1 MDMLIADKNEIPNEV
16 NTSITLELGDIIE
29 VISPANDALH
39 ENSLYIKY
47 IDNQHIRL
55 INVATLKEVQL
66 NIDEAGKLTDES
78 IIQINLLSRSEDK
91 GYARQNHLLPKTWIT
106 IHVGGEIPTAITGE
120 ITNLEEDM
128 IELIT
133 YPELK
138 TIYVD
143 FKYQGIPRDI
153 PIEKILIREKP
164 ASLKSVGSLSRLKQ
178 GLEEGEEYEFPDE
191 EFASIEFTDSGESVI
206 RIPEGKPLEH
216 GMREVLRDLY
226 VDADTIAADGED
238 LGEIAQVVEVSSRE
252 QRYGIDIQVN
262 DMMDELLSTVPN
274 QDRTK
279 RVMDNIHNLIE
290 KYKFLRQQ
298 FSHFDANQNIYD
310 VKKNGPFYKPLVQHI
325 MKMDIRLKWLLP
337 VVKLRR
343 KIYDIN
349 NSAEIADIV
358 SERSVESLNQ
368 IQTIQTN
375 YYVRNADDA
384 ANDYSLMQK
393 RIHELMN
400 PIESQLEN
408 CIYTTQV
415 LADIDAVVDNLD
427 DFNST
432 VYTKSGA
439 SKRQYVIQRYN
450 LGLTKLDN
458 QLLKSGKTIYTRSSM
473 TPNDTVC
480 LKSFVTMPAPV
491 VRFSALQLP
500 STSILDRAALHHHYF
515 MLFRTLRKN
524 TDIIPHI
531 INDFEKEL
539 DYEKMAADTKKN
551 LLDGFHE
558 FILGDA
564 EHMEKP
570 ERFEKFLE
578 TFIPQTRMV
587 IKIFR
592 KYIKNKLSFTSVVQQ
607 LEPFMIHTEDVT
619 YAQYKEIRFFIKE
632 QIKQLKI
639 QLNQQSIQFDKI
651 KTMKYNVVSNPNI
664 ILRLLAEKK
673 DIAESFFQV
682 YNIIK
687 PESKG
692 TVTLSPHEM
701 LVRMINMD
709 NGTLY
714 TDAITS
720 ILISLIT
727 PSTLMDIINE
737 PVVDD
742 MTDVERVKSVDC
754 TTRFLAKKY
763 TTVKDLQKDNNADS
777 IYVDKELDDTPYE
790 ILEKYRDEQKK
801 LSPDVFVEFLTE
813 NLIQR
818 HGSAK
823 EQAPALAKTIIAKKR
838 AVVDGNY
845 AILEIKPHLKEGI
858 DESKL
863 TDAELESVK
872 AEADIRK
879 KVQYYRR
886 LKNNWIVD
894 TDVEETS
901 FVDTRSLFCNIS
913 KDCYYNS
920 KNKICD
926 TPENAR
932 IRMKMTTQNE
942 MIKEFDKRYQISV
955 EEFEKELEIKLA
967 YHIKILKRNNM
978 LRDIRALK
986 PNNLAHEL
994 GKLAKAEDII
1004 TSPHAELRELILGQD
1019 DFIKK
1024 QTDICQFVKQYGRAP
1039 MVEQLNESPHWFYC
1053 VDTNVKL
1060 FPMSIYELATTFVSG
1075 GNYRKRQDEIAA
1087 KLGVMSDDGDSIVDK
1102 ESGYVIRKIDFSE
1115 EEGFDES
1122 GYRITSHAIL
1132 EKDLGETLI
1141 AKKTQPVYDNE
1152 LTEMIHNIASTLTT
1166 RVNVPIDNMEPFIL
1180 RVSNELIEKYLLTES
1195 AYARRSEAMV
1205 KKAGK
1210 KLGPYANYRHE
1221 TIIMIVSSVVFIG
1234 IQTAIPSFSV
1244 SRVFPGCVKSF
1255 SGYPM
1260 SGIEDVTGIQY
1271 MSCVVNKVKS
1281 SIKPW
1286 DSLQKLT
1293 VDKIHAR
1300 MKDVIENY
1308 IMKRSDIE
1316 EMYTTKR
1323 QFLVLNPDIAVPEE
1337 HNISKWHHFMPPVTP
1352 YSVVNTLRPIS
1363 GDFKTELLE
1372 TIKKGNASQNDM
1384 ISLLTSRINAF
1395 GYGVVEL
1402 VNKIVK
1408 DKDMLLQTSSQ
1419 VPFLENA
1426 CCNDSIDL
1434 TKPMVYFN
1442 EQDNNIKVLLQKVR
1456 AMINFKQ
1463 TINGITYCPSFF
1475 HTESTRLIHPDIP
1488 TGRLEENIY
1497 AAIIYYCNFDK
1508 KLPIPDD
1515 LTSIC
1520 SEKPPQYKST
1530 WSILEKMEFMK
1541 RSGKQYNVD
1550 TLNQLMTIVNQR
1562 NIVPLEY
1569 DKPVNV
1575 VHGLQEFIEHLDR
1588 VDSSVFDERLRTH
1601 LRSVVNEYNP
1611 KQMHDTA
1618 SAAHDNL
1625 TDYLITCNQRMYRKI
1640 MQFFDD
1646 YGNMSN
1652 AEYAHLRDFLANVSR
1667 WAADNRRS
1675 GKENTYDNGL
1685 YVVTQYIQNLIVMF
1699 SKVYPEL
1706 LMNNASAYKYIPQ
1719 HWGLADDHITDIET
1733 FLNKYHSKIET
1744 FRGDVTII
1752 RILQE
1757 VSAQLVDMN
1766 LFIKS
1771 IPVQTDIQREIVN
1784 EKGEKQVI
1792 SFYSLFG
1799 KETLYLLFNY
1809 CLYTLLCEYINI
1821 SDEPNIVRAENQEA
1835 KMKRREHN
1843 AAVMDVPANMGA
1855 IASTDDDSNVLT
1867 EVQIYTDTE
1876 NVDLKTKVASLL
1888 HAYLQVEMNN
1898 KKETNYSYADVMKKV
1913 NMAKEREKKGFIDY
1927 LGNMSIENRKAED
1940 LMKKYR
1946 LGKWNVGQQ
1955 RGLVYYDKDTYTR
1968 ERGEMLAQL
1977 TEDVAGNVHD
1987 VVNEMRREIYDI
1999 EKEDEADANNVE
2011 DMEAM
2016 DIHGLGDDYADGVYY
2031 EEDRAEEYE

>member
-1 MDMLIADKNEIPNEV
+1 MDMSIADKNEIPNEL
-16 NTSITLELGDIIE
+16 NTSVTLELGDIIE

-47 IDNQHIRL
+47 IDNKHIRL

-78 IIQINLLSRSEDK
+78 IIQINLLSRSDDK

-143 FKYQGIPRDI
+143 FKYQGIPIDI

-206 RIPEGKPLEH
+206 RIPEGKPLEP
-216 GMREVLRDLY
+216 GIREVLNDLY
-226 VDADTIAADGED
+226 IDADTIAADGED

-290 KYKFLRQQ
+290 KYKYLRQQ

-325 MKMDIRLKWLLP
+325 MKMDVRLKWLLP

-358 SERSVESLNQ
+358 SERSVDSLNQ

-400 PIESQLEN
+400 PIESQTED

-458 QLLKSGKTIYTRSSM
+458 QLLKSGKTIYTRSAM

-500 STSILDRAALHHHYF
+500 STSILDRAALHQQYF
-515 MLFRTLRKN
+515 LLFRTLRKN

-607 LEPFMIHTEDVT
+607 LEPFMIHADDIT

-651 KTMKYNVVSNPNI
+651 KNMKYNVISNPNI

-682 YNIIK
+682 YNIMK

-692 TVTLSPHEM
+692 MVTLSPHEM

-720 ILISLIT
+720 VLISLIT

-742 MTDVERVKSVDC
+742 MTDVDRVKSVDC

-777 IYVDKELDDTPYE
+777 IYVDKEFDDTPYE
-790 ILEKYRDEQKK
+790 ILEKYKGEQQK
-801 LSPDVFVEFLTE
+801 LSPDVFVEFLIE

-838 AVVDGNY
+838 EVVDGNY

-894 TDVEETS
+894 TDVEQTS

-913 KDCYYNS
+913 KDCYYNN

-942 MIKEFDKRYQISV
+942 MIKEFDKRYQMSV

-978 LRDIRALK
+978 LREIRALK

-1004 TSPHAELRELILGQD
+1004 TSPHVELRELILGQD

-1024 QTDICQFVKQYGRAP
+1024 QTDICLFVKKYGRAP

-1060 FPMSIYELATTFVSG
+1060 FPISIYELATTFVSG
-1075 GNYRKRQDEIAA
+1075 GNYRKKQDEIAA

-1102 ESGYVIRKIDFSE
+1102 ESGYVIRKIDFSD

-1132 EKDLGETLI
+1132 EKDLGETLVS
-1141 AKKTQPVYDNE
+1141 KTQPVYDNE

-1166 RVNVPIDNMEPFIL
+1166 RVNVPMDNMEPFIL
-1180 RVSNELIEKYLLTES
+1180 RVSNELIDKYLLTES

-1286 DSLQKLT
+1286 DSLQKLN

-1300 MKDVIENY
+1300 IKDVIENY

-1323 QFLVLNPDIAVPEE
+1323 QFLVLNPDISIPEE

-1352 YSVVNTLRPIS
+1352 YTVVNTLRPIS

-1402 VNKIVK
+1402 VNKIIK

-1426 CCNDSIDL
+1426 CCNESLDL

-1463 TINGITYCPSFF
+1463 TIDGITYCPSFF
-1475 HTESTRLIHPDIP
+1475 HNASTRLISPDVP

-1588 VDSSVFDERLRTH
+1588 VDSTVFDERLRSH

-1625 TDYLITCNQRMYRKI
+1625 TDYLITCNQRMYLKI
-1640 MQFFDD
+1640 MEFFDD

-1652 AEYAHLRDFLANVSR
+1652 TEYAHVRDFLANVSR

-1685 YVVTQYIQNLIVMF
+1685 YIVTQYIQNLIVMF

-1706 LMNNASAYKYIPQ
+1706 LINNASAYKYIPQ

-1733 FLNKYHSKIET
+1733 FLNKYHSKMET

-1799 KETLYLLFNY
+1799 KETLYLLFTH

-1821 SDEPNIVRAENQEA
+1821 SDEPNIVRAENQEV

-1843 AAVMDVPANMGA
+1843 ATVMDVPANMGA
-1855 IASTDDDSNVLT
+1855 IASTDDVSNVLT
-1867 EVQIYTDTE
+1867 EVEIYTDNE
-1876 NVDLKTKVASLL
+1876 NLDLKTKVASLL

-1898 KKETNYSYADVMKKV
+1898 KKETNYAYADVMKKV
-1913 NMAKEREKKGFIDY
+1913 NMAKEREKKGFTDY
-1927 LGNMSIENRKAED
+1927 LGKMSPEARKAEE
-1940 LMKKYR
+1940 LLKKYR

-1955 RGLVYYDKDTYTR
+1955 RGLVYYDKETYTR

-1977 TEDVAGNVHD
+1977 TDDVAGNVHD

-2016 DIHGLGDDYADGVYY
+2016 DIRGLGDDYTDGVYY